1 MLWRYRK
8 EILLSFFLLLA
19 SFIGIKASNCKILRV
34 KEKETSSPQKEFFSH
49 KGIELEKIFINELL
63 FENRRL
69 HEILELK
76 EKNSSSF
83 RKVARVIRME
93 SVGWPT
99 SVLLDL
105 GKKQFIKKGM
115 IVLDRNGSLVG
126 RVAKVNENTSLVMT
140 LLHSG
145 SKVSGLIQR
154 TREVGIL
161 SGGHPGILELNYLP
175 KESEARRGD
184 VMLTSGLSTLYPKGL
199 PIGKVLKVGK
209 ANSSFFLKITVNPAT
224 SFSKLEEVLII
235 Q

>member
-19 SFIGIKASNCKILRV
+19 SVIGIKSSNCKILRV
-34 KEKETSSPQKEFFSH
+34 KENETSSSRKEFFSH

-63 FENRRL
+63 SENRRL

-76 EKNSSSF
+76 EKSPSTF
-83 RKVARVIRME
+83 RKVARVIGME

-99 SVLLDL
+99 TVLLDS
-105 GKKQFIKKGM
+105 GRKQFIKKGM
-115 IVLDRNGSLVG
+115 TVLDQNGSLVG
-126 RVAKVNENTSLVMT
+126 RVAKVNERTSLVMT
-140 LLHSG
+140 LFHPG

-154 TREVGIL
+154 TREIGIL

-184 VMLTSGLSTLYPKGL
+184 IMLTSGLSTLYPKGL
-199 PIGKVLKVGK
+199 PIGKVLKVRE
-209 ANSSFFLKITVNPAT
+209 ANSSFFLKITVNPAV